1 MEVGEMGRVRIW
13 MQEDRRE
20 EGMKEF
26 GSPFQGTEDECHQRG
41 IESLKPQFIL
51 HDFNFLK

>member
-1 MEVGEMGRVRIW
+1 MEVGEMGRVKIW

-41 IESLKPQFIL
+41 FESLKPQFIV
-51 HDFNFLK
+51 HDFNFLR